1 MRIGIH
7 LKNKNFVKNYLLNCV
22 WLFAEPY
29 FFGGSGSRGPGADY
43 GSDQQKYRLRLSKKD
58 CLKVKN
64 LKTFYKITI
73 ISYYQIPC
81 IFSVVDFHFS
91 LLNPDPHIECVPV
104 HPDSHY
110 VTLWKRFE
118 TRSA

>member
-1 MRIGIH
+1 MAAPAPVVPEPTPAQT
-7 LKNKNFVKNYLLNCV
+7 NKSIV
-22 WLFAEPY
+22 
-29 FFGGSGSRGPGADY
+29 SGSVT
-43 GSDQQKYRLRLSKKD
+43 QLLRSFLYSSLKKD

-118 TRSA
+118 TNSA